1 MNSRGRCSRTRRSA
15 SDSAREPDARRSVRI
30 QVSRT
35 EPEREALSAVRAVPV
50 MWEIASRFFD
60 HFAFSPIKTDGR
72 LLVRAM
78 ASLLFASASSQWLR
92 LDSQEQL
99 RRWSAGDF
107 GEMAPLIWLRSI
119 NDLFLLS
126 LNVVG
131 VAGQQQQQSSAQG
144 LGWPS
149 CGRSA
154 GGRHCRRAGR
164 PTHRGERRLRPC
176 WGDISSPA
184 STGGSL
190 AQLLLLGVLE
200 HGLVCRTERIQPVL
214 SSQRYYKPFNS
225 QY

>member
-1 MNSRGRCSRTRRSA
+1 
-15 SDSAREPDARRSVRI
+15 
-30 QVSRT
+30 
-35 EPEREALSAVRAVPV
+35 

-92 LDSQEQL
+92 LDSQDQL

-164 PTHRGERRLRPC
+164 PTRRGSRRLRSC
-176 WGDISSPA
+176 WGDSSSSA
-184 STGGSL
+184 STGGSV

-200 HGLVCRTERIQPVL
+200 HGLVCRVEQIQEWL